1 MKMGEANKN
10 DVNSGIA
17 ERIAI
22 IRKQET
28 LAQFQAFTEE
38 TAFDLG
44 SALYGIAR
52 GKRSPV
58 VVNIRTSDR
67 ALFHAAMP
75 GATPDND
82 AWVRRKSNVVLR
94 FHQSSLLYGQVMA
107 EKGRVISEEWGLD
120 PIDFAGHGGSF
131 PIRLKK
137 AGVVAA
143 ITVSGL
149 PQLDDHRMVV
159 EALSQFLKVELPSI

>member
-1 MKMGEANKN
+1 MTEKDK
-10 DVNSGIA
+10 
-17 ERIAI
+17 ERVELIETL
-22 IRKQET
+22 RKQET
-28 LAQFQAFTEE
+28 LAQFQTFTEE

-52 GKRSPV
+52 AKRSPV

-82 AWVRRKSNVVLR
+82 NWVRRKSNVVLR
-94 FHQSSLLYGQVMA
+94 MHQSSLLYGNLLA
-107 EKGRVISEEWGLD
+107 EKDRVIGADWGLD
-120 PIDFAGHGGSF
+120 PYDYASHGGSF
-131 PIRLKK
+131 PIRVKK
-137 AGVVAA
+137 AGVIAA

-149 PQLDDHRMVV
+149 PQIDDHRMVI
-159 EALSQFLKVELPSI
+159 EALSQFLKIDLPTF

>member
-1 MKMGEANKN
+1 MPDANKN
-10 DVNSGIA
+10 DVTSGVA

-22 IRKQET
+22 IRKQES
-28 LAQFQAFTEE
+28 LAQFQGFTEE

-44 SALYGIAR
+44 SALFGIAR

-82 AWVRRKSNVVLR
+82 QWVRRKSNVVLR
-94 FHQSSLLYGQVMA
+94 FHQSSLLYGQLMF
-107 EKGRVISEEWGLD
+107 EKGRTIGEEWGLN
-120 PIDFAGHGGSF
+120 PLDFAGHGGSF
-131 PIRLKK
+131 PIRVKK

-149 PQLDDHRMVV
+149 PQLDDHRMVI
-159 EALSQFLKVELPSI
+159 EALSQFLKVDLPGF

>member
-1 MKMGEANKN
+1 M
-10 DVNSGIA
+10 A
-17 ERIAI
+17 EKKDIEDRIAI
-22 IRKQET
+22 LRKQEA
-28 LAQFQAFTEE
+28 LAQFQNFSEE

-52 GKRSPV
+52 SKRAPV
-58 VVNIRTSDR
+58 VVNIRTADR

-82 AWVRRKSNVVLR
+82 QWVRRKSNVVLR
-94 FHQSSLLYGQVMA
+94 FHQSSLLYGQLLE
-107 EKGRVISEEWGLD
+107 EKGRTIGAEWGLD
-120 PIDFAGHGGSF
+120 PLDYAGHGGSF

-137 AGVVAA
+137 TGVIAA

-149 PQLDDHRMVV
+149 PQLDDHRMVI
-159 EALSQFLKVELPSI
+159 EAIGAFLKLELPMV

>member
-1 MKMGEANKN
+1 MADKN
-10 DVNSGIA
+10 MADKNNEHE

-22 IRKQET
+22 LKKQET
-28 LAQFQAFTEE
+28 LAQFQSFTEE

-52 GKRSPV
+52 AKRAAV

-82 AWVRRKSNVVLR
+82 HWVRRKSNVVLR
-94 FHQSSLLYGQVMA
+94 FHQSSLLYGQAQA
-107 EKGRVISEEWGLD
+107 EKGRGVSEEWGLD
-120 PIDFAGHGGSF
+120 PMEYAGHGGSF
-131 PIRLKK
+131 PIRVKK

-149 PQLDDHRMVV
+149 PQVDDHRMVI
-159 EALSQFLKVELPSI
+159 EALSQFLKLELPGF

>member
-1 MKMGEANKN
+1 MADTGRN
-10 DVNSGIA
+10 DVSSGIA

-22 IRKQET
+22 IRKQEA
-28 LAQFQAFTEE
+28 LAQFQGFAEE

-44 SALYGIAR
+44 SALFSIAR

-58 VVNIRTSDR
+58 VVNIRNSDR
-67 ALFHAAMP
+67 TLFHAAMP

-82 AWVRRKSNVVLR
+82 VWVRRKSNVVLR
-94 FHQSSLLYGQVMA
+94 FHQSSLLYGQLMA
-107 EKGRVISEEWGLD
+107 EKGRTIGEQWGLD
-120 PIDFAGHGGSF
+120 PLDYAGHGGSF
-131 PIRLKK
+131 PIRVKK
-137 AGVVAA
+137 TGVVAA

-159 EALSQFLKVELPSI
+159 EALGQFLKVELPGL

>member
-1 MKMGEANKN
+1 MADKTKDIE
-10 DVNSGIA
+10 D
-17 ERIAI
+17 RIAI
-22 IRKQET
+22 LKKQET
-28 LAQFQAFTEE
+28 LAQFQTFSEE

-52 GKRSPV
+52 AKRAPV
-58 VVNIRTSDR
+58 VVNIRTADR

-82 AWVRRKSNVVLR
+82 HWVRRKSNVVLR
-94 FHQSSLLYGQVMA
+94 FHQSSLLYGQQLE
-107 EKGRVISEEWGLD
+107 EKGRTIGVEWGLD
-120 PIDFAGHGGSF
+120 PLDFAGHGGSF

-137 AGVVAA
+137 AGVIAA

-149 PQLDDHRMVV
+149 PQIDDHRMVI
-159 EALSQFLKVELPSI
+159 EAIGAFLKLELPTF